1 MHCPKCGTACT
12 NAAFCPNC
20 GAKLA
25 PPPSTSEHK
34 PLSNDGTCAQHAS
47 TVPPLHIPI
56 PPTEKAKPGA
66 LLRKCVGNLLLVAV
80 VLAGLWFWRC
90 PSKDDI
96 RQAAQ
101 KYFLELFQE
110 NQWDITEADIKEFTL
125 VSKSW
130 LKSYVGIFTLKVKDS
145 AIYYNVPVEVLVEDG
160 LFEYQVM
167 LSIEAAGILTL
178 NAYFSDDEE

>member
-12 NAAFCPNC
+12 HAAFCPNC

-80 VLAGLWFWRC
+80 VLAGLWFWTR

-96 RQAAQ
+96 RETAQ
-101 KYFLELFQE
+101 NAFLELCQE
-110 NQWDITEADIKEFTL
+110 NQWDITEANVKEFTII
-125 VSKSW
+125 SKSW
-130 LKSYVGIFTLKVKDS
+130 LKSYAGIITIQTPDS
-145 AIYYNVPVEVLVEDG
+145 ETVPVPVEVLVEDG
-160 LFEYQVM
+160 LFESQVYI
-167 LSIEAAGILTL
+167 SIEAAGVMAL

>member
-1 MHCPKCGTACT
+1 MYCPKCGTACT
-12 NAAFCPNC
+12 NAVFCPNC

-25 PPPSTSEHK
+25 PPPSTSERK
-34 PLSNDGTCAQHAS
+34 AVSGDGSCAQHAS
-47 TVPPLHIPI
+47 TVPPPHIPI

-66 LLRKCVGNLLLVAV
+66 LLTKCLGNLLLIAI
-80 VLAGLWFWRC
+80 VLVGLWLWTR

-101 KYFLELFQE
+101 NAFLELCQE
-110 NQWDITEADIKEFTL
+110 NQWDITEANVKEFTII
-125 VSKSW
+125 SKSW
-130 LKSYVGIFTLKVKDS
+130 LKSYAGIITIQTPDS
-145 AIYYNVPVEVLVEDG
+145 ETIFVPVEVLVEDG

-167 LSIEAAGILTL
+167 LSIEAAGIMAL